1 MSGAGTCQNRIME
14 FVRLTPALG
23 AEVRGLDLTG
33 DLDQTAIDEL
43 VHAFVT
49 HQILVINAPDMTPE
63 QHMAFGRRLG
73 EIEVH
78 AFFPNLGGTREQV
91 SVLDSADG
99 TTASMWH
106 TDETFLAEPPMAT
119 LTHAKILPS
128 TGGDTLFASSTA
140 AYSALSPR
148 MKDHL
153 EGLTAIHDL
162 SRTTELRFRFGL
174 ADAGQYAAAIAADR
188 RTAHPVVRTHPVT
201 GEKSLFVN
209 PTYTRHIVGLPPD
222 ESDMLLAYLHRHTIK
237 EQFVYR
243 HRWNDGDLL
252 MWDNRS
258 TMHLALA
265 DFEGRRLMYRVSVV
279 GDGNV

>member
-1 MSGAGTCQNRIME
+1 ME
-14 FVRLTPALG
+14 LARLTPALG
-23 AEVRGLDLTG
+23 AAVHGLDLTG
-33 DLDQTAIDEL
+33 DLDAGTLDEL
-43 VHAFVT
+43 VTAFVA
-49 HQILVINAPDMTPE
+49 HQVLVISAPDMTPE

-78 AFFPNLGGTREQV
+78 AFFPNLGGTREHV
-91 SVLDSADG
+91 SVLDSEDG

-106 TDETFLAEPPMAT
+106 TDETFLPEPPMAT
-119 LTHAKILPS
+119 LTHAKILPAV
-128 TGGDTLFASSTA
+128 GGDTLFASSTA
-140 AYSALSPR
+140 AYNALSPR

-174 ADAGQYAAAIAADR
+174 ADAAQYAAAIASDR

-201 GEKSLFVN
+201 GERGLFVN

-222 ESDMLLAYLHRHTIK
+222 ESDMLLAYLYRHMVK

-243 HRWNDGDLL
+243 HHWADGDLL

-279 GDGNV
+279 GDGHREA